1 MKSHFMF
8 TKKQR
13 NGIFL
18 LVILI
23 VLLQCVYFFVGIPSK
38 NIVVNQ
44 KMLECFNKEIDS
56 LRKIELV
63 SRKPKLFPF
72 NPNFITDF
80 KGADLGMSNTEID
93 RLLAYRKQ
101 GKWIN
106 SAKEFK
112 QITKV
117 SDSLL
122 NVIAPYF
129 KFPDWV
135 SNTSVKPNHKA
146 PIKNNYKTYTQKL
159 DLNKVTAKQLQKI
172 SGVGEVLSNR
182 IIRFRNKFVG
192 GFISDIQLQDVYG
205 LTPEV
210 IKQITNNIT
219 VKTPRPVTRLN
230 INIATVEQLVKIQHI
245 DYDLAANIVEER
257 ILKERFKSITELSKV
272 KGFPADKIEIIELY
286 LSFE

>member
-1 MKSHFMF
+1 MF

-272 KGFPADKIEIIELY
+272 KGFPVNKIEIIELY

>member
-1 MKSHFMF
+1 MF

-23 VLLQCVYFFVGIPSK
+23 VLLQCAYFFVGIPSK

-135 SNTSVKPNHKA
+135 SNTSAKPNHKV
-146 PIKNNYKTYTQKL
+146 PIKDTYKTYNQKL
-159 DLNKVTAKQLQKI
+159 DLNKVTAKQLQGI

-245 DYDLAANIVEER
+245 DYDLAANIVEKR

>member
-1 MKSHFMF
+1 MF